1 MAEKKVAS
9 RQERVIFEII
19 IRYDMKNYKNRIEIY
34 IINNTIIYYIIE
46 YI

>member
-19 IRYDMKNYKNRIEIY
+19 IRYDMKNDQIE
-34 IINNTIIYYIIE
+34 
-46 YI
+46 